1 MIVYIIGQ
9 NFDIKNTAASD
20 SGKYR
25 IVDDRVTMEN
35 VSCTCEITIQYKGR
49 FSNLCNVGDFLY
61 IPSRDIY
68 SNFFQIISTE
78 VDYSTR
84 TATLYGDNSLLL
96 LYSQRAGSG
105 GPYGCTSYA
114 GKSIEWFLEDFT
126 TGARFPFTIKI
137 NELSGILRTGTTEAT
152 TAKESLDKTAELFNC
167 EIAFSYS
174 LENNTVKPY
183 IEIYEEQNGRE
194 TGEILTM
201 GKELSSLSKSEDC
214 SGVISSVYIRG
225 KVKPEKIFAEDQ
237 SEVSFDIGTVY
248 IAGGKP
254 YKVFELQQVVT
265 PYAMIEKDVVYRLV
279 VSGSTLLG
287 YYFGDPVLASN
298 HAAHTSFKAATG
310 WVVTNGFA
318 AVLDDSYIQVDEGYE
333 TADAEEAYNNQSV
346 ITPLPDYDS
355 GDYFASKEGNTSVSE
370 PGHNVRLVS
379 RSAWGRFGAPDIG
392 ASATGFGAEI
402 AYKAED
408 IETATQEDVLN
419 AAIAILEEY
428 KTPVITF
435 DCECNKRVEI
445 GAYYTL
451 CVPDEGV
458 YISARCLSIEES
470 ETAGTYKPTF
480 GNFIVKENAFEIMAR
495 NAKGGF

>member
-1 MIVYIIGQ
+1 MIVYVIGQ

-49 FSNLCNVGDFLY
+49 FSNLCNVGEFLY

-105 GPYGCTSYA
+105 GPYGRTSYA
-114 GKSIEWFLEDFT
+114 GRNIEWFLEEFT
-126 TGARFPFTIKI
+126 TAARFPFTIKI

-167 EIAFSYS
+167 EIVLSYS
-174 LENNTVKPY
+174 LENTTVKPY
-183 IEIYEEQNGRE
+183 IEIYEKHNGRE
-194 TGEILTM
+194 TGEILTV
-201 GKELSSLSKSEDC
+201 GKELSLLSKSEDC
-214 SGVISSVYIRG
+214 TGVVSSVYIRG
-225 KVKPEKIFAEDQ
+225 KVKPEKIFAEGQ
-237 SEVSFDIGTVY
+237 SEVNFDVGTVY

-254 YKVFELQQVVT
+254 YKVFELRQVVT
-265 PYAMIEKDVVYRLV
+265 PYAMREKDVVYRLV
-279 VSGSTLLG
+279 VSGSMLG

-310 WVVTNGFA
+310 LGVTNGFA
-318 AVLDDSYIQVDEGYE
+318 AVLDNSYIQVDEGYE
-333 TADAEEAYNNQSV
+333 TAGAEEAYNNQSV

-370 PGHNVRLVS
+370 IGHNVRLVS
-379 RSAWGRFGAPDIG
+379 RSAWGRFCAPGIG
-392 ASATGFGAEI
+392 ANATGLGAEI

-408 IETATQEDVLN
+408 LETATQEDVLN
-419 AAIAILEEY
+419 AAVAILETN
-428 KTPVITF
+428 KKPVVTF
-435 DCECNKRVEI
+435 ECECNKRVSC

-451 CVPDEGV
+451 CVPKEGV

-480 GNFIVKENAFEIMAR
+480 GNYIVKENAFEIMAR

>member
-1 MIVYIIGQ
+1 MIVYVIGQ

-35 VSCTCEITIQYKGR
+35 GSCTCEITIQYKGR
-49 FSNLCNVGDFLY
+49 FSDLCNVGEFLY

-68 SNFFQIISTE
+68 SNFFQIISID
-78 VDYSTR
+78 VDYSTK
-84 TATLYGDNSLLL
+84 TATIYGDNSLLW
-96 LYSQRAGSG
+96 LYSQRAGSS

-114 GKSIEWFLEDFT
+114 GKDIEWFLEEFT
-126 TGARFPFTIKI
+126 TKARFPFTIKI

-152 TAKESLDKTAELFNC
+152 TAKEALDKTAELFNC

-194 TGEILTM
+194 TGELLTV
-201 GKELSSLSKSEDC
+201 GKELSLLSKSEDC
-214 SGVISSVYIRG
+214 TGVISSVYIRG
-225 KVKPEKIFAEDQ
+225 KVKPKKIFAEDQ
-237 SEVSFDIGTVY
+237 TEVSFDVGTVY
-248 IAGGKP
+248 IAQGNP
-254 YKVFELQQVVT
+254 YKVFTLKQVAS
-265 PYAMIEKDVVYRLV
+265 PFLMQSKDTVYRLY
-279 VSGSTLLG
+279 VSGSLVG

-298 HAAHTSFKAATG
+298 HAAHTSFTAATG
-310 WVVTNGFA
+310 WQVTNGFA
-318 AVLDDSYIQVDEGYE
+318 AVLENSYIQVDEGYE

-355 GDYFASKEGNTSVSE
+355 GDYFASKAGNTSVSE
-370 PGHNVRLVS
+370 RGHNVRLVS
-379 RSAWGRFGAPDIG
+379 RTAWGRFGAPDIG

-428 KTPVITF
+428 KTPVVTF

-458 YISARCLSIEES
+458 YISARCLGTEES
-470 ETAGTYKPTF
+470 ETEGTYNPTF
-480 GNFIVKENAFEIMAR
+480 GNFIVKENAFEVMAK
-495 NAKGGF
+495 NAR

>member
-1 MIVYIIGQ
+1 MIVYVIGQ

-49 FSNLCNVGDFLY
+49 FSNLCNVGEFLY

-114 GKSIEWFLEDFT
+114 GKDIEWFLEEFT

-152 TAKESLDKTAELFNC
+152 TAKEALDKTAELFNC

-183 IEIYEEQNGRE
+183 IEIYKEQNGRE
-194 TGEILTM
+194 TGELLTV
-201 GKELSSLSKSEDC
+201 GKELSLLSKSEDC
-214 SGVISSVYIRG
+214 TGVISSVYIRG
-225 KVKPEKIFAEDQ
+225 KVKPKKIFAEDQ
-237 SEVSFDIGTVY
+237 TEVSFDVGTVY

-254 YKVFELQQVVT
+254 YKVFELKQVAS
-265 PYAMIEKDVVYRLV
+265 PFLMQSKDTVYRLY
-279 VSGSTLLG
+279 VSGSLVG
-287 YYFGDPVLASN
+287 YYFGDPVLAST
-298 HAAHTSFKAATG
+298 HAEHTAFTAATG
-310 WVVTNGFA
+310 WQVTNGFA
-318 AVLDDSYIQVDEGYE
+318 AVLDNSYIQVDEGYE
-333 TADAEEAYNNQSV
+333 TAEAEEAYNNQSV

-355 GDYFASKEGNTSVSE
+355 GDYFASKAGNTSVSE

-379 RSAWGRFGAPDIG
+379 RSAWSAYCTNVV
-392 ASATGFGAEI
+392 SATLSGFGAEI

-408 IETATQEDVLN
+408 VETATQEDVLN
-419 AAIAILEEY
+419 AAVAILETN
-428 KTPVITF
+428 KKPVVTF
-435 DCECNKRVEI
+435 DCECNKRVSL

-451 CVPDEGV
+451 VVPDEGV

-470 ETAGTYKPTF
+470 ETAGTYNPTF
-480 GNFIVKENAFEIMAR
+480 GNYVIKENAFEVMAR